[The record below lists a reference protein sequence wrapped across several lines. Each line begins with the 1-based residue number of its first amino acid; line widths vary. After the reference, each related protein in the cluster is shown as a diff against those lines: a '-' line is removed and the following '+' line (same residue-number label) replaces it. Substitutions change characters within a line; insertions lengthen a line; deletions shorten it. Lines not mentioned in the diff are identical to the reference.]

1 MAILIGR
8 MMINHG
14 INGGHRNLSQF
25 SREEDDIKH
34 GMERG
39 LFRILSC
46 KAEVSLHSSNQAWLA
61 GKSPMEF

>member
-1 MAILIGR
+1 MGLMEDIAIYHSFQG
-8 MMINHG
+8 
-14 INGGHRNLSQF
+14 
-25 SREEDDIKH
+25 EEDDIKH